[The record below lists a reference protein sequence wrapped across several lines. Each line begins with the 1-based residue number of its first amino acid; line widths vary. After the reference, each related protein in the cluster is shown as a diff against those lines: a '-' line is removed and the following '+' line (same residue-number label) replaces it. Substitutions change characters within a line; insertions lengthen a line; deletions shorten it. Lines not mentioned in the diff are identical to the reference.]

1 MWQVFEYPL
10 NPFSKRRHVLATELQ
25 PEQCLARLRDRLSSG
40 EFDSGPSP
48 GPAWAVEVK
57 GSTDPSGFAI
67 HQESS
72 VRNHFQTEALGRFIP
87 TKGGTRIEVELG
99 SPRGARLFALAAL
112 AFSGFIS
119 VALVL
124 RWRGDPVSP
133 WSNYSLPIA
142 VLFPP
147 FIYGYFAASRWLTR
161 KEGPHILRW
170 LRDLLE
176 AAELD
181 VD

>member
-10 NPFSKRRHVLATELQ
+10 NPFSKRRHVLTTGLL
-25 PEQCLARLRDRLSSG
+25 PEECLARLAERLSSG
-40 EFDSGPSP
+40 ESESGDSAGS
-48 GPAWAVEVK
+48 GWEIGVE
-57 GSTDPSGFAI
+57 GSTGPSGFAI
-67 HQESS
+67 HRESS
-72 VRNHFQTEALGRFIP
+72 LRNHFQTEALGRFIP
-87 TKGGTRIEVELG
+87 TNEGTRIEVEFG
-99 SPRGARLFALAAL
+99 SRRGARLFAMVAL

-124 RWRGDPVSP
+124 RWRHDSISQ
-133 WSNYSLPIA
+133 WSGYSLPIA

-147 FIYGYFAASRWLTR
+147 FIYGYLTASRWLSR
-161 KEGPHILRW
+161 NEGPHLLRW

-181 VD
+181 EA